1 MRRSQSLK
9 DSAAICFLFLLF
21 SISVQAKIGET
32 REEIISRYGE
42 VIKEEEKE
50 EGFER
55 LLTFSSGD
63 YDITVAI
70 ITGKIDET
78 EFTGRAEGIAFK
90 RKDGAK
96 IGEQEKDELMEEYG
110 QKVEWIKES
119 KPDGEVMFWLKKEPQ
134 NNKNQSLICLQPKS
148 QPDSIVIFTTNI
160 YFVKMSAG
168 FRGMT
173 LPSIGK

>member
-1 MRRSQSLK
+1 MK
-9 DSAAICFLFLLF
+9 NSAAFCFLLLLF
-21 SISVQAKIGET
+21 SLSVQAKIGET

-42 VIKEEEKE
+42 VLKEEEKE

-63 YDITVAI
+63 YDIVVI
-70 ITGKIDET
+70 ILKGKTREK
-78 EFTGRAEGIAFK
+78 EFMGRAEGIAFK

-110 QKVEWIKES
+110 QKDEWIREP
-119 KPDGEVMFWLKKEPQ
+119 KPNGEVMFVLKKESA
-134 NNKNQSLICLQPKS
+134 NNNNDSLILIS
-148 QPDSIVIFTTNI
+148 NTNQPDTVSIIT
-160 YFVKMSAG
+160 MSYYAAIIRAG
-168 FRGMT
+168 FRMT